1 MYVRHGTKTPQ
12 STKKA
17 PNFSELRLGEVRGRQ
32 HRKWWQKRS
41 SRHFSEYACILWGV
55 REALPGTEKTI
66 RGFSGAALLIVDE
79 AARVDDALYYA
90 VKPML
95 AVSGGSL
102 LMLSTPYGRRGFTS
116 RSQSFPTQA

>member
-1 MYVRHGTKTPQ
+1 
-12 STKKA
+12 
-17 PNFSELRLGEVRGRQ
+17 
-32 HRKWWQKRS
+32 
-41 SRHFSEYACILWGV
+41 V
-55 REALPGTEKTI
+55 REALPGTQKSI

-102 LMLSTPYGRRGFTS
+102 LML
-116 RSQSFPTQA
+116 

>member
-1 MYVRHGTKTPQ
+1 
-12 STKKA
+12 
-17 PNFSELRLGEVRGRQ
+17 
-32 HRKWWQKRS
+32 
-41 SRHFSEYACILWGV
+41 V
-55 REALPGTEKTI
+55 REALLGTEKTI

-90 VKPML
+90 LKPML

-102 LMLSTPYGRRGFTS
+102 LMLSTPYGRRGFSS

>member
-1 MYVRHGTKTPQ
+1 
-12 STKKA
+12 
-17 PNFSELRLGEVRGRQ
+17 
-32 HRKWWQKRS
+32 
-41 SRHFSEYACILWGV
+41 V

-102 LMLSTPYGRRGFTS
+102 LMLSTPYGRRGGFFEITVLPDASMMPGS
-116 RSQSFPTQA
+116 RAQHIFRTQDH

>member
-1 MYVRHGTKTPQ
+1 VPRGGLAGAFLQRRLTKR
-12 STKKA
+12 SL
-17 PNFSELRLGEVRGRQ
+17 ELRLGDVRGRQ
-32 HRKWWQKRS
+32 HRRRSQKWS
-41 SRHFSEYACILWGV
+41 SRHFSEYARILWGV

-102 LMLSTPYGRRGFTS
+102 LMLSTPYGRRGVLS

>member
-1 MYVRHGTKTPQ
+1 
-12 STKKA
+12 
-17 PNFSELRLGEVRGRQ
+17 
-32 HRKWWQKRS
+32 
-41 SRHFSEYACILWGV
+41 V
-55 REALPGTEKTI
+55 REALPGTQKSI

-102 LMLSTPYGRRGFTS
+102 LMLSTPYGRRGVFFEITVLPDASMIPGS
-116 RSQSFPTQA
+116 RAQHIFAQHIFRTQDH

>member
-1 MYVRHGTKTPQ
+1 
-12 STKKA
+12 
-17 PNFSELRLGEVRGRQ
+17 
-32 HRKWWQKRS
+32 
-41 SRHFSEYACILWGV
+41 V

-102 LMLSTPYGRRGFTS
+102 LMLSTPYGRRGEFLRDHSPSRRKHDTREPSSAHISYS
-116 RSQSFPTQA
+116 RSLEQR